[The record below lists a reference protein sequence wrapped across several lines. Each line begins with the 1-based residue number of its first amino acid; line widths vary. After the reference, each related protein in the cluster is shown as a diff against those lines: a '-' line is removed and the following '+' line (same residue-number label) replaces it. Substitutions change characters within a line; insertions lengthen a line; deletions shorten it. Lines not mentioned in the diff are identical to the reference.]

1 LHKSETGLHLNPN
14 VGLLTPAV
22 GLVCAALGYAFWRIG
37 INRYQGTG
45 S

>member
-1 LHKSETGLHLNPN
+1 LHLNPSI
-14 VGLLTPAV
+14 GLLTPLV
-22 GLVCAALGYAFWRIG
+22 GVGIAALAYAFWRIG